1 MEFKALLELTED
13 EFEVLHAVVADTI
26 EFLDTE
32 EDDFQ
37 DYKINEV
44 FNKLN
49 RLKEKQEEI

>member
-1 MEFKALLELTED
+1 MKLTED
-13 EFEVLHAVVADTI
+13 EFEVLHTVVADTI
-26 EFLDTE
+26 EFLETE

>member
-13 EFEVLHAVVADTI
+13 EFEVLHTVVADTI
-26 EFLDTE
+26 EFLETE

>member
-1 MEFKALLELTED
+1 MTKLLELTED
-13 EFEVLHAVVADTI
+13 QFQALYAVVADTI
-26 EFLDTE
+26 EFLKTE

-49 RLKEKQEEI
+49 RLNHK

>member
-1 MEFKALLELTED
+1 MTKLLKLTED
-13 EFEVLHAVVADTI
+13 EFEVLYAVVADTI
-26 EFLDTE
+26 EFLETE

-49 RLKEKQEEI
+49 KMKPYS